1 MFAPRGSLKPG
12 IMLPT
17 RSASRL
23 RAIEARSCTKTCI
36 YRRRLL
42 IELLLTTPLRNNNVK
57 NFDFRDE
64 ATKAIKTAL
73 GLVVEW
79 RVNLLVQVL

>member
-42 IELLLTTPLRNNNVK
+42 LTTPLRNNNVK

-64 ATKAIKTAL
+64 ATKAIETAL
-73 GLVVEW
+73 GLVVER
-79 RVNLLVQVL
+79 RVNLLVQFL